1 MRHSPTLLVLAAAIT
16 CGRPELAE
24 TSPGTLCRVERISD
38 GDSFYCNGG
47 KRVRLIGIDTPEL
60 NQGELGRA
68 SRDALRGLMPV
79 GTDVRLETDVRP
91 ADQYQRTLAY
101 VWRDSIMINREM
113 IRQGWAVLYTVP
125 PNVRYV
131 ERLRAAQDSARE
143 ERAGHW
149 STNGFACQP
158 SRRRRGEC

>member
-1 MRHSPTLLVLAAAIT
+1 MRHSPTLLVVAAVLT
-16 CGRPELAE
+16 CGRPDLAQ
-24 TSPGTLCRVERISD
+24 TSPGTICRVERISD
-38 GDSFYCNGG
+38 GDSFYCDGG

-68 SRDALRGLMPV
+68 SREALGRLMPV
-79 GTDVRLETDVRP
+79 GSVVRLETDVRP
-91 ADQYQRTLAY
+91 ADQYRRTLAY
-101 VWRDSIMINREM
+101 AWADSVLINREM

-131 ERLRAAQDSARE
+131 DRLKTAQDSARME
-143 ERAGHW
+143 GAGHW
-149 STNGFACQP
+149 SSNGFECQP